1 MWSSVIWY
9 ISIVLES
16 RLPLCPSLS
25 ITVSQSFPLSFSF
38 PLPLSISLYP
48 YLFLSVCLSQS
59 LSVYFSPSLSFS
71 LPFSLT
77 HTEFFHIQYVEVHE
91 YAAQKMLESVQNKFC
106 HEVAVAL
113 SGYLL
118 GEVGVNIC
126 EKPGMGGYDQF
137 TALHQHFGKCG
148 VKTQAIL
155 LTSYAKLL
163 NLYPETKDVISD
175 VFRKYSVSRLV
186 LLYLYERY
194 FF

>member
-1 MWSSVIWY
+1 M
-9 ISIVLES
+9 
-16 RLPLCPSLS
+16 
-25 ITVSQSFPLSFSF
+25 
-38 PLPLSISLYP
+38 
-48 YLFLSVCLSQS
+48 
-59 LSVYFSPSLSFS
+59 
-71 LPFSLT
+71 
-77 HTEFFHIQYVEVHE
+77 HE

-175 VFRKYSVSRLV
+175 VFRKYSTSRCV
-186 LLYLYERY
+186 RY
-194 FF
+194 FHISDIAFFDFSLTKFSRQFTNIFIYELTITLSSPTDSFFISLFFHPPTFSIFALYISQQYHSFRFSQQFFLR